1 MMIVSLLRNVTN
13 QLGNFDFLLE
23 ILEETTVE
31 NFPFTWFQSINQ
43 GTDTS
48 LVIINRKVNQISI
61 NKVFVP
67 HFFDLKVYLVI
78 WVVSVKP
85 KLSFIS
91 KLSIKKKLNLIQVLI
106 VLKEKVNFMA
116 IKLTKILFSFF
127 IG

>member
-91 KLSIKKKLNLIQVLI
+91 
-106 VLKEKVNFMA
+106 
-116 IKLTKILFSFF
+116 
-127 IG
+127 